1 MPAFGNA
8 ANVERSV
15 LAERRLRKMGA
26 MRGFSPKL
34 ILGKEV
40 HPLFRDNIEI
50 LRNSP
55 NFSAAMR
62 CEAQWVIHEYAS
74 NKDPYFAKYIGDV
87 ANVLMESSAI
97 YFDLLKKHEHSGAGA
112 TLGKLQLV
120 AFVHGY
126 ASPRRV
132 TMYVKRLV
140 QDGRL
145 QYSTDGGDRRV
156 RRLVPCEPLIAS
168 ARNNFAGL
176 MSSCACLCPD
186 APFVEEGMVWLLGDT
201 QNWTSEQQGFFE
213 RICLEMG
220 RRYLQGADPLRPYGD
235 VRHFTSKDAGKFL
248 LFNLILSSMVSG
260 DRPSPNVEFALN
272 YSDAAA
278 STGVSR
284 THVRNVIEGAEK
296 RGLIVDLGEGGRS
309 MRLTA
314 KMIDA
319 FERYFASL
327 MILTRES
334 FLTAA
339 AQRKQQ

>member
-1 MPAFGNA
+1 
-8 ANVERSV
+8 
-15 LAERRLRKMGA
+15 

-40 HPLFRDNIEI
+40 HPLFRDNIDI

-55 NFSAAMR
+55 NFPAAMR
-62 CEAQWVIHEYAS
+62 CEAQWVIQQYAS
-74 NKDPYFAKYIGDV
+74 NEDPYFAKYIGDV

-97 YFDLLKKHEHSGAGA
+97 YFDLLKTHENSGAGA

-145 QYSTDGGDRRV
+145 RYSTDGGDRRV
-156 RRLVPCEPLIAS
+156 RRLVPCEPLIAT
-168 ARNNFAGL
+168 ARHNLTGL
-176 MSSCACLCPD
+176 LRSCAYLWPD
-186 APFVEEGMVWLLGDT
+186 TFTDDGGVILPRGVA
-201 QNWTSEQQGFFE
+201 QNWSVQQQSFFE
-213 RICLEMG
+213 RLFLEIG
-220 RRYLQGADPLRPYGD
+220 RRYLEGADPLRPYAD
-235 VRHFTSKDAGKFL
+235 VRHFTAKDAGSFL
-248 LFNLILSSMVSG
+248 LFTLILSSMG
-260 DRPSPNVEFALN
+260 GGQTPSPDVEFSLS

-296 RGLIVDLGEGGRS
+296 RGLIVGLGEGGRS

-334 FLTAA
+334 SVVA
-339 AQRKQQ
+339 AQLNEP

>member
-1 MPAFGNA
+1 
-8 ANVERSV
+8 
-15 LAERRLRKMGA
+15 

-40 HPLFRDNIEI
+40 HPLFRSSIDI

-62 CEAQWVIHEYAS
+62 CEAQWVIQQYAS
-74 NKDPYFAKYIGDV
+74 NEDPYFSKYMGDV

-97 YFDLLKKHEHSGAGA
+97 YFDLLKKHENSGAGA

-156 RRLVPCEPLIAS
+156 RRLVPCEPLIAT
-168 ARNNFAGL
+168 ARHNLTGL
-176 MSSCACLCPD
+176 LYSCASMWPE
-186 APFVEEGMVWLLGDT
+186 AFAEEGGVVLPRGAS
-201 QNWTSEQQGFFE
+201 QNWNARQQSFFE
-213 RICLEMG
+213 HLFLEIG
-220 RRYLQGADPLRPYGD
+220 RRYLEGADPLRPYAD
-235 VRHFTSKDAGKFL
+235 VRHFTSKDAGSFL
-248 LFNLILSSMVSG
+248 LFTLILSSMG
-260 DRPSPNVEFALN
+260 EGQTPSPDVEFSLN

-296 RGLIVDLGEGGRS
+296 RGLIAGLGEGGRS

-334 FLTAA
+334 AVAA
-339 AQRKQQ
+339 AQIKEP